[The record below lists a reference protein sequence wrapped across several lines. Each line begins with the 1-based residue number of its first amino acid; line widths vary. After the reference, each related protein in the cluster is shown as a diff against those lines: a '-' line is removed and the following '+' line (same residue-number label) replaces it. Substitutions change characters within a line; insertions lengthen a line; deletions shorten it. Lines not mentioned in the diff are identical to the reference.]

1 MLFNEPDL
9 QHFLTLPTQVVRD
22 IVHPEKLS
30 VSLLLN
36 GTRRWYFSEYFDT
49 PPQDNSY
56 FPHYL
61 ETVLI
66 KLSQLLDMT
75 ASHGAYRIFVPVYSW
90 YQSQRNPYAH
100 QFLLK
105 GIQALTNH
113 PQLVDVY
120 TRHNCQVR
128 FYGDTSYMP
137 SEIAESIQQ
146 PLDCFDGEP
155 EHIIYFG
162 VDGGNP
168 YNHTFEI
175 VTKFAAEHGRAP
187 SWEDMVE
194 LYYGDRT
201 IRRLEILIGFNR
213 IYSRGGIPHL
223 LEGGDRI
230 YVTLVTPLV
239 LSEKGLRTI
248 LHDYLYASHDFGRD
262 YRDVHPNEIIRLKSF
277 YDANRD
283 NIVGLMRKYEDLVYP
298 LPGIAWPEEM
308 DHIYES
314 IFAR

>member
-1 MLFNEPDL
+1 MLQEPDL
-9 QHFLTLPTQVVRD
+9 QSFLTMPTQIVRD
-22 IVHPEKLS
+22 MVYSEKLS

-61 ETVLI
+61 DTVLTR
-66 KLSQLLDMT
+66 LAQLLEM
-75 ASHGAYRIFVPVYSW
+75 AVRHGTYRIFMPVYSW

-105 GIQALTNH
+105 GIQALTNY
-113 PQLVDVY
+113 PLLLDVY
-120 TRHNCQVR
+120 TRNRCQVR

-137 SEIAESIQQ
+137 PEVAETLRQ
-146 PLDCFDGEP
+146 PFNCFEGEP
-155 EHIIYFG
+155 DHIIYFG
-162 VDGGNP
+162 IDGGNP
-168 YNHTFEI
+168 YNHTFKL
-175 VTKFAAEHGRAP
+175 VADFAAQHGRP
-187 SWEDMVE
+187 PTWEDMVE
-194 LYYGDRT
+194 QYYGDRS
-201 IRRLEILIGFNR
+201 IRRLEIMVGFNR

-230 YVTLVTPLV
+230 YVMLVTPLV

-262 YRDVHPNEIIRLKSF
+262 YRDVHPNEITRLKHF
-277 YDANRD
+277 YEANRD

-298 LPGIAWPEEM
+298 LPGVTWPDTM
-308 DHIYES
+308 DRSPSSIY
-314 IFAR
+314 AR